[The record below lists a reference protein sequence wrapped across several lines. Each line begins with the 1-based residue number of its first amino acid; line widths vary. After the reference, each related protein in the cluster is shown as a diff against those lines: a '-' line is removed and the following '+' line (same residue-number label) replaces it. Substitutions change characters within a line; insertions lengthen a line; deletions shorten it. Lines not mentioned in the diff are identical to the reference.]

1 MDETDPRYTRHDID
15 TTDAYIQDQSG
26 VTEIL
31 RSLPHFNESVDESFR
46 LRKIYNLYTRATI
59 PWSLDCDLS
68 QISRQAA
75 LDKV

>member
-46 LRKIYNLYTRATI
+46 
-59 PWSLDCDLS
+59 
-68 QISRQAA
+68 
-75 LDKV
+75 